1 VILHNPTPPA
11 HSAATCSSP
20 AAIASVGMDSF
31 DFIVVGAGTAG
42 CVVAAR
48 LSEEP
53 DRRVLLIEAGRNGG
67 PDAMSVPAMWPTLMG
82 SDVDW
87 GLQTVPQTGLD
98 AAVLP
103 YPQGKVL
110 GGSSGINAMAHLR
123 ADRSSYDHWAIEGAT
138 GWGFDDLLPYFQRTE
153 NAQGRDPH
161 FRGTAGPLTIERAAE
176 THPAAEAF
184 FQACKERGY
193 PMSDDLNGARSE
205 GICWYDRNIVAGR
218 RQSAADA
225 YLRPILG
232 RPNLTVHTGATVTNM
247 VVTHNRVA
255 GVTYGRGASEQRS
268 VHAEREI
275 ILCAGAIGSPRLLQL
290 AGIGPAQHLGQQ
302 GIDVVADLP
311 GVGAN
316 LADHPLAVLVYSA
329 SQPLPASANNH
340 FDTLAAVRT
349 DPASTTPDTH
359 ILFCNVPLPPRGRSA
374 PAHGYSIEFA
384 MLRPHSRGTVRLASS
399 DPTAAPLVDPGFL
412 IDERDVA
419 FMLRAARAAREVG
432 EAAALEPWRAT
443 EVIPGPL
450 VSTDEQLRTYLRQ
463 STGTYFHP
471 VGTCRMG
478 TDANAV
484 TDAALRVHGVDGLRV
499 VDASVMP
506 SLPAA
511 NTNATVFAIA
521 EKATDLIRA
530 SA

>member
-1 VILHNPTPPA
+1 
-11 HSAATCSSP
+11 
-20 AAIASVGMDSF
+20 MDSF
-31 DFIVVGAGTAG
+31 DFVVVGAGTAG

-48 LSEEP
+48 LSADP
-53 DRRVLLIEAGRNGG
+53 DLRVLLIEAGSDCG

-87 GLQTVPQTGLD
+87 GLQTVPQTALD

-103 YPQGKVL
+103 YPRGKVL

-123 ADRSSYDHWAIEGAT
+123 ADRSSYDRWAIEGTT
-138 GWGFDDLLPYFQRTE
+138 GWGFDELLPYFQRTE
-153 NAQGRDPH
+153 NTKGRDPH
-161 FRGTAGPLTIERAAE
+161 FRGTAGPVTIERAAE
-176 THPAAEAF
+176 AHPAAEAF

-193 PMSDDLNGARSE
+193 PVSDDLNGGQSE
-205 GICWYDRNIVAGR
+205 GICWYDRNIVAGQ

-232 RPNLTVHTGATVTNM
+232 RPNLTVHTGATVTGL
-247 VVTHNRVA
+247 VVTRGRCTA
-255 GVTYGRGASEQRS
+255 VTYGRGASDQRT

-275 ILCAGAIGSPRLLQL
+275 ILCAGAIGSPHLLQL
-290 AGIGPAQHLGQQ
+290 AGIGPAQHLRQR

-311 GVGAN
+311 GVGAD
-316 LADHPLAVLVYSA
+316 LADHPLSVLVYSA
-329 SQPLPASANNH
+329 SQPLPAGANNH
-340 FDTLAAVRT
+340 FDALAAVRT
-349 DPASTTPDTH
+349 DPSSTAPDTH
-359 ILFCNVPLPPRGRSA
+359 ILFCDVPLPPPGRTA
-374 PAHGYSIEFA
+374 PSQGYSIEFT

-399 DPTAAPLVDPGFL
+399 DPTAAPLIDPGFL
-412 IDERDVA
+412 TDERDVA
-419 FMLRAARAAREVG
+419 FMLRAARAARDVG
-432 EAAALEPWRAT
+432 KADALEPWRDT
-443 EVIPGPL
+443 EAIPGPQM
-450 VSTDEQLRTYLRQ
+450 STDEQLHAYLRQ

-478 TDANAV
+478 TDTNAV
-484 TDAALRVHGVDGLRV
+484 TDTELRVHGVKGLRV

-511 NTNATVFAIA
+511 NTNATVLAIA

>member
-1 VILHNPTPPA
+1 
-11 HSAATCSSP
+11 
-20 AAIASVGMDSF
+20 MDSF
-31 DFIVVGAGTAG
+31 DFVVVGAGTAG

-53 DRRVLLIEAGRNGG
+53 DRRVLLIEAGGDRG
-67 PDAMSVPAMWPTLMG
+67 PDAMSVPAMWPTLVG
-82 SDVDW
+82 SQVDW
-87 GLQTVPQTGLD
+87 GLQTVPQAGLD
-98 AAVLP
+98 GAVLP

-123 ADRSSYDHWAIEGAT
+123 ADRSSYDHWANEGAT

-153 NAQGRDPH
+153 TTAGRDPR
-161 FRGTAGPLTIERAAE
+161 FRGSAGPLTIERATE
-176 THPAAEAF
+176 IHPAAEAF
-184 FQACKERGY
+184 FEACEQREY
-193 PMSDDLNGARSE
+193 PVSDDLNGAQSE

-218 RQSAADA
+218 RQSAAEA
-225 YLRPILG
+225 YLRPILS
-232 RPNLTVHTGATVTNM
+232 RPNLTVHTGAAVTDLI
-247 VVTHNRVA
+247 VSGGRCT
-255 GVTYGRGASEQRS
+255 GVRYGRGGSDQRT
-268 VHAEREI
+268 VQAEREI

-290 AGIGPAQHLGQQ
+290 AGIGPAQHLRQQ
-302 GIDVVADLP
+302 GIDIVADLP

-316 LADHPLAVLVYSA
+316 LADHPLGVLVYSA
-329 SQPLPASANNH
+329 SQPLPAGANNH
-340 FDTLAAVRT
+340 FDALAAVRT

-359 ILFCNVPLPPRGRSA
+359 ILFCDVPLPPPGRAA
-374 PAHGYSIEFA
+374 PVHGYSFEFA

-412 IDERDVA
+412 TDERDVT
-419 FMLRAARAAREVG
+419 FMLRAARAARDVG
-432 EAAALEPWRAT
+432 AATALEAWRDT
-443 EVIPGPL
+443 EVIPGPH
-450 VSTDEQLRTYLRQ
+450 VTTDRQLHAYLRQ
-463 STGTYFHP
+463 SVGTYFHP

-478 TDANAV
+478 ADTDAV
-484 TDAALRVHGVDGLRV
+484 TDTELRVHGVDDLRV

-521 EKATDLIRA
+521 EKAADLILA